1 MARLLLIEFVQRHLS
16 FEKLRVLVVTGWLL
30 CVAGCSR
37 NDPAPSGLEKS
48 NSPGSEQEPAR
59 AVTSAFAANLPHV
72 GGPAGYAGSKACRSC
87 HEDQFESWHRS
98 YHRTMTQIA
107 SADAVQ
113 ADFHNVALT
122 NEGVR
127 FVLSQ
132 KSNELWV
139 RMERPVPAAPGETSP
154 EPLDVRAGLVTGS
167 HHMQVFWVPSGEG
180 NTQIGFPFTWLISE
194 RRWVPR
200 NSTFVRPPDVA
211 HRAEIWN
218 IICSR
223 CHATAVEPRV
233 DSGTHTV
240 DTRVGE
246 LGIACEACHGPGQR
260 HVNAR
265 LAERDNP
272 TQPDARTLRSEIV
285 HPKKIEP
292 VRASQICGFCHSMK
306 WWDRSEDW
314 RVLGFRFRPGD
325 DLEVTTPIIRPS
337 RVQEIPGLAAYL
349 ARNPELL
356 RDFFWPDGMVRVSG
370 RDYNGV
376 LESPCYQGGKFSCLS
391 CHSLHESD
399 PDGQLAHNR
408 TDNRACSQCHERFR
422 EESAVT
428 AHTRHRADSSGNQ
441 CYNCHMPHTTYG
453 VLKAIR
459 SHQVSSPKVADQ
471 LATGRP
477 NACNLCH
484 LDKPLAWTANQLAHW
499 YRQPLPALSKDQT
512 EVGDAVRL
520 ALAGDAGQRV
530 LIAWHLGWE
539 PAMRASGRMWIPPV
553 LGQLLDDPYA
563 AVRCVAERSLKRLV
577 PSLIPAGYDYT
588 GPTDSRPP
596 IHAQVFEKW
605 SRELSADRDQNLP
618 IHTLVHVDVTAMQD
632 SFQRLIRQR
641 DDKAVR
647 LRE

>member
-1 MARLLLIEFVQRHLS
+1 MRKHLPLEKIGLLT
-16 FEKLRVLVVTGWLL
+16 VTGWLL
-30 CVAGCSR
+30 CVPGCSR
-37 NDPAPSGLEKS
+37 KDPSGLEKS
-48 NSPGSEQEPAR
+48 DSPGSAQEPTR
-59 AVTSAFAANLPHV
+59 SATADYPASLPHV
-72 GGPAGYAGSKACRSC
+72 GGPGGYVGSKNCQSC

-107 SADAVQ
+107 SADTVQ

-122 NEGVR
+122 NDGVR

-139 RMERPVPAAPGETSP
+139 RMERAAPVPGEPSP
-154 EPLDVRAGLVTGS
+154 EPVDVRAGLVTGS
-167 HHMQVFWVPSGEG
+167 HHMQVFWVPSGDG
-180 NTQIGFPFTWLISE
+180 NTQVGFPFTWLIPE
-194 RRWVPR
+194 QRWVPR
-200 NSTFVRPPDVA
+200 NSTFVRPPDVG

-218 IICSR
+218 VICSR
-223 CHATAVEPRV
+223 CHATAVEPRL
-233 DSGTHTV
+233 DSATRTV

-265 LAERDNP
+265 QAQQTDP
-272 TQPDARTLRSEIV
+272 TKPDQRTLPGEII

-292 VRASQICGFCHSMK
+292 ARSSQICGFCHSMK
-306 WWDRSEDW
+306 WWDRAEDW
-314 RVLGFRFRPGD
+314 RVSGFRYRPGD
-325 DLEVTTPIIRPS
+325 DLELSTPIIRPS
-337 RVQEIPGLAAYL
+337 RVQAIPGLAAYL
-349 ARNPELL
+349 DRNPELL

-370 RDYNGV
+370 RDYNGL

-399 PDGQLAHNR
+399 PDGQLARNR
-408 TDNRACSQCHERFR
+408 IDNRACTQCHDRFSN
-422 EESAVT
+422 ESEVT
-428 AHTRHRADSSGNQ
+428 AHTRHLATSSGNQ

-459 SHQVSSPKVADQ
+459 SHQISSPNVATE

-484 LDKPLAWTANQLAHW
+484 LDKPLTWTANLLARWHM
-499 YRQPLPALSKDQT
+499 QPLPELSKDQI

-520 ALAGDAGQRV
+520 ALAGDAGQRI

-539 PAMRASGRMWIPPV
+539 PARQASGSAWIPPI

-563 AVRCVAERSLKRLV
+563 AVRCVAERSLKRLAPRLV
-577 PSLIPAGYDYT
+577 PTGYDYT
-588 GPTDSRPP
+588 RSADSRP
-596 IHAQVFEKW
+596 AVRTQVFETW
-605 SRELSADRDQNLP
+605 RREMSANRDQKLP
-618 IHTLVHVDVTAMQD
+618 TQTLVYFDLTTMQD
-632 SFQRLIRQR
+632 GFARLIGQR
-641 DDKAVR
+641 DNRAVR

>member
-1 MARLLLIEFVQRHLS
+1 LLLIEFVQRRLS
-16 FEKLRVLVVTGWLL
+16 FEKLAVLAVTGCLL
-30 CVAGCSR
+30 CVPGCSR
-37 NDPAPSGLEKS
+37 KDTATSGQENS
-48 NSPGSEQEPAR
+48 NSPGSALEPAR
-59 AVTSAFAANLPHV
+59 AVTSAFAASLPHV

-139 RMERPVPAAPGETSP
+139 RMERAVPLAPGETPP
-154 EPLDVRAGLVTGS
+154 EPVDVRAGLVTGS
-167 HHMQVFWVPSGEG
+167 HHMQVFWVPSGDG
-180 NTQIGFPFTWLISE
+180 NTQIGFPFTWLIPE

-211 HRAEIWN
+211 HRSEIWN

-233 DSGTHTV
+233 NSGTRTA
-240 DTRVGE
+240 DTRVGD

-265 LAERDNP
+265 LAERDN
-272 TQPDARTLRSEIV
+272 TTKPDARTLRSEIV
-285 HPKKIEP
+285 HPKKIVP
-292 VRASQICGFCHSMK
+292 MRASQICGFCHSMK

-314 RVLGFRFRPGD
+314 RVRGFRYRPGD
-325 DLEVTTPIIRPS
+325 DLEQTTPIIRPS

-408 TDNRACSQCHERFR
+408 TGNRACTQCHERFR
-422 EESAVT
+422 EESEVT
-428 AHTRHRADSSGNQ
+428 AHTRHLADSGGNQ

-459 SHQVSSPKVADQ
+459 SHQVSSPKVADE

-499 YRQPLPALSKDQT
+499 YRQPLPDLSKDQT

-520 ALAGDAGQRV
+520 ALTGDAGQRV

-539 PAMRASGRMWIPPV
+539 PALQSSGRMWIAPM

-563 AVRCVAERSLKRLV
+563 AVRCVAERSLKRLA
-577 PSLIPAGYDYT
+577 PSLIPADYDYT
-588 GPTDSRPP
+588 AAPDSRPP
-596 IHAQVFEKW
+596 IQTQVFERW
-605 SRELSADRDQNLP
+605 RREMSADRDQNLP
-618 IHTLVHVDVTAMQD
+618 ASTLVHVDVKVMQD
-632 SFQRLIRQR
+632 GFQRLIGQR
-641 DDKAVR
+641 DDRAVR